1 MVCDMGKSCFQ
12 AKKDASAIHDLILW
26 SENCRIRKRNP
37 KFLQF
42 CIEMFQALMMNYETK
57 ALVYFEP
64 KVDKFKLEKFAPL

>member
-1 MVCDMGKSCFQ
+1 MGRAAFQ

-26 SENCRIRKRNP
+26 VKNCRIRKRK

-64 KVDKFKLEKFAPL
+64 KVDKFKLEKFAPFVNVN